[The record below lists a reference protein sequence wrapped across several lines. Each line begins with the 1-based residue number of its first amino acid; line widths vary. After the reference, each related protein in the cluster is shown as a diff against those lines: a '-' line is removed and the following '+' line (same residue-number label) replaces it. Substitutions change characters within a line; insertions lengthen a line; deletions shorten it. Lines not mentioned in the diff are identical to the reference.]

1 MKRPPNGIRRATI
14 LAALLGA
21 WAVTPASA
29 YYHFIHY
36 LKTGNAPEKF
46 DLTALPN
53 STVTFLVSENGPAVY
68 SSTDTWNSVLATI
81 KQATQVWNGV
91 SSSALKV
98 NFGGLENASTPQN
111 TAGGDVLFEDL
122 PPGVEGFGGPT
133 SLATPVTAADGS
145 VFFPIVR
152 SVVHL
157 NLNLSVAP
165 GPSYSQGYLMTTLH
179 EMGHSLGL
187 QHTFTSATMSQNTT
201 RATTL
206 TQPLDNDDIAGISVL
221 YPNANFKQFGSITG
235 QITAGGKGV
244 HLASVVAIAPG
255 TGAVSAV
262 SNPDGTF
269 RIDGVPPG
277 QYSVYVHTMP
287 PDANI
292 FGPYNADGSSGIGS
306 GPVNTL
312 FYPATTDSTQASP
325 VAVTA
330 ETVTSGINIATSFR
344 SDVPYYDGQIFGYL
358 NNSQNNNLIAV
369 TPAPV
374 SISTPATAVVASVVG
389 LGIAGQVPGPGGP
402 IFGLGVQFLG
412 GAISLAP
419 NSLAPTGILP
429 TLSSGYTY
437 IDLYL
442 GINSATQPPPQPAPQ
457 HVVFNTPNYTYVL
470 PSAMYLT
477 QTGPPT
483 VTAATA
489 NPNGSVSVSGT
500 NLSSNSLVYF
510 DSLPAPVQSFDPV
523 AGVAVVAPPA
533 GTNGQQS
540 TITVYNP
547 DGQNSQMVQAS
558 SSQLAQPVTWSY
570 GNLPAPVINTI
581 APSSLPAGS
590 EAMIDITGTGFSFAQ
605 GSTTVGFGTSDV
617 LVRRVFVLS
626 PNHLQVDVSVAPR
639 AALSSPD
646 VSVLSGFQTATA
658 PAGFQITALVPN
670 APAPVPVLVNPYAPF
685 GVTTIYPGA
694 IVSLYG
700 ASLAPSSA
708 KPPVITIGGQP
719 ALLTYISPAQINLQ
733 IPALNPGPAILLLNN
748 GLTNAYPVEVNI
760 DPVPATFNAV
770 QDTISGAYIYSAQPA
785 YQGES
790 LIATLSNFAPA
801 GSNIPPGSV
810 QVGLGGVIYPATQVT
825 QIGSVWQVTFQVG
838 ASAPTGQSEVL
849 VVFLN
854 GQGSVPAIIQVAKP
868 DGTF

>member
-1 MKRPPNGIRRATI
+1 
-14 LAALLGA
+14 
-21 WAVTPASA
+21 
-29 YYHFIHY
+29 
-36 LKTGNAPEKF
+36 
-46 DLTALPN
+46 
-53 STVTFLVSENGPAVY
+53 
-68 SSTDTWNSVLATI
+68 VLATI
-81 KQATQVWNGV
+81 QQATQVWNGV
-91 SSSALKV
+91 STTSLRVA
-98 NFGGLENASTPQN
+98 FGGLENASTLQN

-157 NLNLSVAP
+157 NLNLTVAP
-165 GPSYSQGYLMTTLH
+165 GPSYSQGFLMTTLH

-206 TQPLDNDDIAGISVL
+206 THPLDNDDIAGISVL
-221 YPNANFKQFGSITG
+221 YPNANFKQFGSIAG
-235 QITAGGKGV
+235 RITAGGKGV
-244 HLASVVAIAPG
+244 HLASVVAIATG

-287 PDANI
+287 PDADI

-330 ETVTSGINIATSFR
+330 GTVASEINIATSFR
-344 SDVPYYDGQIFGYL
+344 PDVPYYDGQVFGYL
-358 NNSQNNNLIAV
+358 NNNQIAV

-374 SISTPATAVVASVVG
+374 SISAPTTAVAASVVG
-389 LGIAGQVPGPGGP
+389 LSIAGQVPGPGGP
-402 IFGLGVQFLG
+402 IPGLGVQFLG

-419 NSLAPTGILP
+419 NSFAPTGFLP

-437 IDLYL
+437 IYLYL

-457 HVVFNTPNYTYVL
+457 HVIFTTPNYTYVL

-483 VTAATA
+483 VTTATA

-500 NLSSNSLVYF
+500 NLSLNSLIYF

-533 GTNGQQS
+533 GTNGQQA

-547 DGQNSQMVQAS
+547 DGQNSQMVQGY
-558 SSQLAQPVTWSY
+558 SSQLPQPVTWSY
-570 GNLPAPVINTI
+570 GNLPAPAINSI
-581 APSSLPAGS
+581 APSLLPAGS

-626 PNHLQVDVSVAPR
+626 STHLQVDVSVALG
-639 AALSSPD
+639 AVLSNPD
-646 VSVLSGFQTATA
+646 VSILSGFQTATV

-670 APAPVPVLVNPYAPF
+670 APAPIPVLVNPYAPF

-694 IVSLYG
+694 IVELFG
-700 ASLAPSSA
+700 ANLAPSKSNT
-708 KPPVITIGGQP
+708 PVITIGGQP
-719 ALLTYISPAQINLQ
+719 ALLTYVSPNQINLQ
-733 IPALNPGPAILLLNN
+733 IPPLNPGPAILQLNN
-748 GLTNAYPVEVNI
+748 GLTSAFAVEVNI
-760 DPVPATFNAV
+760 DPVPAGFDAV
-770 QDTISGAYIYSAQPA
+770 QDSTTGAYIYLKHPA

-810 QVGLGGVIYPATQVT
+810 QAGLGGVIYPATQVT
-825 QIGSVWQVTFQVG
+825 QIGSVWQVTFQIG